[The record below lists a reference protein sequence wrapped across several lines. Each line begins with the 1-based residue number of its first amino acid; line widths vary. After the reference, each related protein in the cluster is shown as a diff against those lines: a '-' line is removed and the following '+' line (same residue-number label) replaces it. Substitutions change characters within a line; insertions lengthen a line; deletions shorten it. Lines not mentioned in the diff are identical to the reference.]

1 MHYHEARPTWRHL
14 SEMHLKP
21 VQINAIELLSLFQ
34 EDIWPA
40 VITKNIKLE
49 AEDRFQYDLN
59 KVRALNGNWA
69 GQPVQVTSGNAF
81 CIHFVE
87 KKKLIYIADYLGTE
101 SCEADTKRYKLI
113 MENVQ
118 CFFIKDWDEVGDAQ
132 KELRKI
138 LKKEGAVTYSYYFG
152 PSDREKF
159 QRACF
164 RMAEVKIRLQ
174 QSAFR
179 KAVFARYEHT
189 CVITQCTVEALL
201 EAAHLPGKNW
211 QSGDNG
217 PDDGIPLRADLHRAL
232 DAKLIRL
239 NEKHKLVYVDPRLQ
253 SEYGQYIFRSVS
265 N

>member
-1 MHYHEARPTWRHL
+1 MNYHEARPPWSRL
-14 SEMHLKP
+14 SEMHLIP
-21 VQINAIELLSLFQ
+21 VQTDVIEMLSLFQ
-34 EDIWPA
+34 EDLWPA
-40 VITKNIKLE
+40 VITKNINLE
-49 AEDRFQYDLN
+49 AEDRFQYDSN
-59 KVRALNGNWA
+59 KVHALNGNWT
-69 GQPVQVTSGNAF
+69 GQPAQVTAGSAF

-87 KKKLIYIADYLGTE
+87 KKKLIYIADYLGTKL
-101 SCEADTKRYKLI
+101 CEEDAKRYKLI
-113 MENVQ
+113 MGNVQ
-118 CFFIKDWDEVGDAQ
+118 CFEIVDWDEVGEAE

-179 KAVFARYEHT
+179 KAVFAKYDHT
-189 CVITQCTVEALL
+189 CLITQCKVEALL
-201 EAAHLPGKNW
+201 EAAHLPGRNW

-232 DAKLIRL
+232 DAKLIRI

-253 SEYGQYIFRSVS
+253 SEYGQYISECE
-265 N
+265 